1 MYCCTL
7 TAFLLPLPFSVTD
20 FVRPFTF
27 DKRIEMYLKKAGRSV
42 LPTVV
47 YPDLY
52 RKRFMD
58 AMERYFAA
66 VPEKWTGLGAD
77 IQVTF

>member
-1 MYCCTL
+1 M
-7 TAFLLPLPFSVTD
+7 
-20 FVRPFTF
+20 RPFTF

-52 RKRFMD
+52 RKRFIEAMD
-58 AMERYFAA
+58 RYFTA
-66 VPEKWTGLGAD
+66 VPDKWTGLGAD
-77 IQVTF
+77 IRVSI